1 MSESATPESG
11 LLPDH
16 FRAAAVALLE
26 SWTDVLRRDHPVVT
40 SVERDADVDR
50 WYVRTRSEAKT
61 VTTVWFTV
69 RERTLHF
76 ESYFLPMPDDN
87 VAAVYEYLLRANA
100 RLYGMRF
107 SIGPEDAS
115 YLSGVV
121 PLQGLLAGGS
131 AELDRLLGSVYAA
144 SEECF
149 PTAARIGFPARFAS

>member
-1 MSESATPESG
+1 MSEIGFS
-11 LLPDH
+11 PDR
-16 FRAAAVALLE
+16 FRADSLALLA
-26 SWTDVLRRDHPVVT
+26 SWTVGLGRDHPVVT

-76 ESYFLPMPDDN
+76 ESYFLPMPEEN
-87 VAAVYEYLLRANA
+87 AGAVYEYLLRANA
-100 RLYGMRF
+100 RLYDMRF
-107 SIGPEDAS
+107 SIGPEDAT

-121 PLQGLLAGGS
+121 PLQGLLAGGG

-149 PTAARIGFPARFAS
+149 PTAARLGFPARFAS